1 MSDTRLENLEVK
13 CAHLEKL
20 VQELSE
26 VLWAQ
31 QRELD
36 ALREQVRGVRD
47 RLAAEPGLV
56 DASRQDVPPH
66 Y

>member
-36 ALREQVRGVRD
+36 ALREQVRGVKD

-56 DASRQDVPPH
+56 DAGRHDVPPH

>member
-1 MSDTRLENLEVK
+1 MSDTRLENVEVK
-13 CAHLEKL
+13 CAHLEKQVL
-20 VQELSE
+20 ELSE

-36 ALREQVRGVRD
+36 ALKEQLRGVRD
-47 RLAAEPGLV
+47 RLGADPGLV
-56 DASRQDVPPH
+56 DGAQQETPPH

>member
-1 MSDTRLENLEVK
+1 MSDARLENLEVK

-20 VQELSE
+20 VQELSD

-36 ALREQVRGVRD
+36 ALRDQLKGVKD
-47 RLAAEPGLV
+47 RIAADPGLV
-56 DASRQDVPPH
+56 DAARQDVPPH